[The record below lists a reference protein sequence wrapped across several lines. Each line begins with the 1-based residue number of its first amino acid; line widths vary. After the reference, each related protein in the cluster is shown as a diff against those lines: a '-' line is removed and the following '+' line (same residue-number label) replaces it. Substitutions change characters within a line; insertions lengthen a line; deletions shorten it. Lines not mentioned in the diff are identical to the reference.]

1 MKSQKKNSDKT
12 YRKKLL
18 QLVRLHKVKEIK
30 KKLFKF
36 RLTDKQI
43 ESLLKKNNITV
54 SKNISKTK
62 LNSLNWVNLYK
73 ISVVVILIV
82 GFFSVIPLIYDTEVN
97 DISKSFVKNEQII
110 KEKKIENQILKELTK
125 KNEINEDFD
134 FQEKL
139 EDREVNNTV
148 RLEASTLNEIF
159 KSANYNLD
167 VVRKTKRVKP
177 IYISV
182 LPAEINSIESTK
194 EKKDLFIKII
204 LPLILEENEKIISDR
219 NKLFRLL
226 GKIKNSRNEKIWL
239 SRKFKAYEIKD
250 RDLSELKIRMDIIP
264 VSLAI
269 AQAAKETGWGTSRF
283 ALEGNALFG
292 QWTYSENGMEPY
304 GNVTGDHKVMKF
316 NILQASVKAYKRNL
330 NTHRVYKKFRLAR
343 AELRERGQQIN
354 SLILV
359 KFLDKYAETGD
370 QYIDVLQKII
380 KQNSLMDFDQAKLLP
395 TKSVFNQNI

>member
-1 MKSQKKNSDKT
+1 MRPKKIFIDKT

-18 QLVRLHKVKEIK
+18 QLVRFHKVKEIK

-54 SKNISKTK
+54 SKNTSKTK

-125 KNEINEDFD
+125 KNEINEDFN

-194 EKKDLFIKII
+194 EKKDLCIKII
-204 LPLILEENEKIISDR
+204 LPLILEENENII
-219 NKLFRLL
+219 
-226 GKIKNSRNEKIWL
+226 
-239 SRKFKAYEIKD
+239 
-250 RDLSELKIRMDIIP
+250 
-264 VSLAI
+264 
-269 AQAAKETGWGTSRF
+269 
-283 ALEGNALFG
+283 
-292 QWTYSENGMEPY
+292 
-304 GNVTGDHKVMKF
+304 
-316 NILQASVKAYKRNL
+316 
-330 NTHRVYKKFRLAR
+330 
-343 AELRERGQQIN
+343 
-354 SLILV
+354 
-359 KFLDKYAETGD
+359 
-370 QYIDVLQKII
+370 
-380 KQNSLMDFDQAKLLP
+380 
-395 TKSVFNQNI
+395 

>member
-1 MKSQKKNSDKT
+1 MKSRKKNLDKT

-36 RLTDKQI
+36 RLTEIQI

-62 LNSLNWVNLYK
+62 LNSLNWINLYK
-73 ISVVVILIV
+73 TFGVAVLVI
-82 GFFSVIPLIYDTEVN
+82 GFFSVIPLIYDFELNNTPK
-97 DISKSFVKNEQII
+97 DLVKN
-110 KEKKIENQILKELTK
+110 KELILKNKIENQNLKKLTK
-125 KNEINEDFD
+125 KNEIDEDFI
-134 FQEKL
+134 FQQNI
-139 EDREVNNTV
+139 EDKEVNNTV
-148 RLEASTLNEIF
+148 RLEAATLNEIF
-159 KSANYNLD
+159 KSANYDLD
-167 VVRKTKRVKP
+167 VVRKTKKVKP

-182 LPAEINSIESTK
+182 LPTELNSIENTK
-194 EKKDLFIKII
+194 EKKDLFIKIV
-204 LPLILEENEKIISDR
+204 LPLILGENEKIISDR

-239 SRKFKAYEIKD
+239 SKKFKEYEIKD

-370 QYIDVLQKII
+370 QYVDVLQKII

-395 TKSVFNQNI
+395 TKSVINQNI

>member
-1 MKSQKKNSDKT
+1 MRPKKIFIDKT

-18 QLVRLHKVKEIK
+18 QLVRFHKVKEIK

-43 ESLLKKNNITV
+43 ESLLKKNNIIV

-62 LNSLNWVNLYK
+62 LNSLNWINLYK

-82 GFFSVIPLIYDTEVN
+82 AFFSVIPLIYDTEVN

-125 KNEINEDFD
+125 KNEINEDFN

-182 LPAEINSIESTK
+182 LPAEINSIESIK
-194 EKKDLFIKII
+194 EKKDIFIKII
-204 LPLILEENEKIISDR
+204 LPLIL
-219 NKLFRLL
+219 
-226 GKIKNSRNEKIWL
+226 G
-239 SRKFKAYEIKD
+239 
-250 RDLSELKIRMDIIP
+250 
-264 VSLAI
+264 
-269 AQAAKETGWGTSRF
+269 
-283 ALEGNALFG
+283 
-292 QWTYSENGMEPY
+292 
-304 GNVTGDHKVMKF
+304 
-316 NILQASVKAYKRNL
+316 
-330 NTHRVYKKFRLAR
+330 
-343 AELRERGQQIN
+343 
-354 SLILV
+354 
-359 KFLDKYAETGD
+359 
-370 QYIDVLQKII
+370 
-380 KQNSLMDFDQAKLLP
+380 
-395 TKSVFNQNI
+395 

>member
-1 MKSQKKNSDKT
+1 MRPKKIFIDKT

-18 QLVRLHKVKEIK
+18 QLVRFHKVKEIK

-54 SKNISKTK
+54 SKNTSKTK

-125 KNEINEDFD
+125 KNEINEDFN

-182 LPAEINSIESTK
+182 LPAEINSIASTK

-204 LPLILEENEKIISDR
+204 LPLILEENKKIISNR
-219 NKLFRLL
+219 NKLFRIL
-226 GKIKNSRNEKIWL
+226 GKIKNSKKEKKWL
-239 SRKFKAYEIKD
+239 SNKFKEYEIKD

-264 VSLAI
+264 VSLAL

-283 ALEGNALFG
+283 AVEGNALFG

-304 GNVTGDHKVMKF
+304 DNVAGDHKVMRF
-316 NILQASVKAYKRNL
+316 NVLQASVKAYKRNL

-343 AELRERGQQIN
+343 AELRERGKQVD
-354 SLILV
+354 SLVLV
-359 KFLDKYAETGD
+359 KFLDKYAETGNE
-370 QYIDVLQKII
+370 YIAVLQKII

-395 TKSVFNQNI
+395 TNSIYNQNI

>member
-1 MKSQKKNSDKT
+1 MTLSQN
-12 YRKKLL
+12 L
-18 QLVRLHKVKEIK
+18 QK
-30 KKLFKF
+30 
-36 RLTDKQI
+36 
-43 ESLLKKNNITV
+43 
-54 SKNISKTK
+54 
-62 LNSLNWVNLYK
+62 
-73 ISVVVILIV
+73 
-82 GFFSVIPLIYDTEVN
+82 
-97 DISKSFVKNEQII
+97 
-110 KEKKIENQILKELTK
+110 LKELTK

-182 LPAEINSIESTK
+182 LPAEINSIASTK

-204 LPLILEENEKIISDR
+204 LPLILEENKKIISNR
-219 NKLFRLL
+219 NKLFRIL
-226 GKIKNSRNEKIWL
+226 GKIKNSKKEKKWL
-239 SRKFKAYEIKD
+239 SKKFKEYGIKD

-304 GNVTGDHKVMKF
+304 DSVTGDHKVMKF

-370 QYIDVLQKII
+370 QYVDVLQKII

-395 TKSVFNQNI
+395 TKSVINQNI

>member
-54 SKNISKTK
+54 SKNTSKTK

-110 KEKKIENQILKELTK
+110 KKKKIENQILKKLTK
-125 KNEINEDFD
+125 KNEINEDFN

-204 LPLILEENEKIISDR
+204 LPLILEENEKIISNR

-239 SRKFKAYEIKD
+239 SRKFKEYEIKD

-304 GNVTGDHKVMKF
+304 DNVTGDHKVMKF

-395 TKSVFNQNI
+395 TKSVINQNI

>member
-1 MKSQKKNSDKT
+1 MRPKKNFIDKT

-18 QLVRLHKVKEIK
+18 QLVRFHKVKEIK

-54 SKNISKTK
+54 SKNTSKTK

-110 KEKKIENQILKELTK
+110 KKKKIENQILKELTK
-125 KNEINEDFD
+125 KNEINEDFN

-159 KSANYNLD
+159 KSANYHLD

-182 LPAEINSIESTK
+182 LPAEISSIESTK

-204 LPLILEENEKIISDR
+204 LPLILEENEKIISNR
-219 NKLFRLL
+219 NKLFRIL
-226 GKIKNSRNEKIWL
+226 GKIKNSKKEKKWL
-239 SRKFKAYEIKD
+239 SKKFKEYGIKD

-264 VSLAI
+264 VSLAL

-283 ALEGNALFG
+283 AVEGNALFG

-304 GNVTGDHKVMKF
+304 GKVTGDHKVMKF
-316 NILQASVKAYKRNL
+316 NVLQASVKAYKRNL

-343 AELRERGQQIN
+343 AELRERGKQID
-354 SLILV
+354 SLVLV
-359 KFLDKYAETGD
+359 KFLDKYAETGNE
-370 QYIDVLQKII
+370 YIVVLQKII

-395 TKSVFNQNI
+395 TNSIYNQNI